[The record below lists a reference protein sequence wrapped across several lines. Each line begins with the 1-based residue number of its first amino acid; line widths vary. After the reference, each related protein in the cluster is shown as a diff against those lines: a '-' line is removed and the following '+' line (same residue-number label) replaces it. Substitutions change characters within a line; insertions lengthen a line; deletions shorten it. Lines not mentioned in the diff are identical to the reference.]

1 LDNNLCSNHPG
12 NYRDDRRIDKEK
24 KGGQKMEIL
33 RDRSKIEAII
43 RSKFFGPAVDDMVAI
58 AIYEA
63 SQGASL
69 SNAIGTARHWLRAW
83 VKGAGYITYE
93 EIRESGI
100 DWTAG
105 LVTCPAQPDEIAAAI
120 AFLASD
126 QSAYITGANLPVN
139 GGSEPFLT
147 PPRIGQE

>member
-1 LDNNLCSNHPG
+1 
-12 NYRDDRRIDKEK
+12 
-24 KGGQKMEIL
+24 MEIL
-33 RDRSKIEAII
+33 RDSSKIEAII

-100 DWTAG
+100 DWAAG
-105 LVTCPAQPDEIAAAI
+105 LVTCPAQPDEIAMEKEERGNRKRYARIVLAYVATLPTYVLVQRSGKSAWWCRGWKRRSWDYLAAT
-120 AFLASD
+120 A
-126 QSAYITGANLPVN
+126 
-139 GGSEPFLT
+139 
-147 PPRIGQE
+147 

>member
-1 LDNNLCSNHPG
+1 
-12 NYRDDRRIDKEK
+12 
-24 KGGQKMEIL
+24 MEIL

-63 SQGASL
+63 SQGASI
-69 SNAIGTARHWLRAW
+69 STAIGTARHWLRAW

-105 LVTCPAQPDEIAAAI
+105 LVTCPAQPDEIAMEKEERGNRKRYARIVLAYVATLPTYVLVQRSGKSAWWCRGWKRRSWDYLAAT
-120 AFLASD
+120 A
-126 QSAYITGANLPVN
+126 
-139 GGSEPFLT
+139 
-147 PPRIGQE
+147 

>member
-1 LDNNLCSNHPG
+1 
-12 NYRDDRRIDKEK
+12 
-24 KGGQKMEIL
+24 MEIL
-33 RDRSKIEAII
+33 RGRSKIEAII

-69 SNAIGTARHWLRAW
+69 NKAIGTARHWLRAW

-105 LVTCPAQPDEIAAAI
+105 LVTCPAQPDEIAMEKEEMGNRKRYARIVLAYVATLPTYVLVRRSGKSSWWCRDWKRRSWDYLAAT
-120 AFLASD
+120 A
-126 QSAYITGANLPVN
+126 
-139 GGSEPFLT
+139 
-147 PPRIGQE
+147 